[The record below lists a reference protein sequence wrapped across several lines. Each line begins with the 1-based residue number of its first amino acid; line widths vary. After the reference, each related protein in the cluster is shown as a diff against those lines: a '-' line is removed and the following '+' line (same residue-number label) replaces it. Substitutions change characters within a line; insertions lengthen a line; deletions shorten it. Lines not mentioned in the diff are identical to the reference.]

1 MMQSSLSVWA
11 LDLLLERDVDVVIET
26 MRGHSL
32 GRCIYDGPAQPNT
45 GIPGNVGG
53 YTHGRVIHSPK
64 AGLFT
69 AKRHIG
75 EFCTS

>member
-1 MMQSSLSVWA
+1 
-11 LDLLLERDVDVVIET
+11 
-26 MRGHSL
+26 MRGHYL

-53 YTHGRVIHSPK
+53 YTHERVIHSPK

-69 AKRHIG
+69 AKHHIG
-75 EFCTS
+75 DSVQA

>member
-1 MMQSSLSVWA
+1 
-11 LDLLLERDVDVVIET
+11 
-26 MRGHSL
+26 MRGHYL

-53 YTHGRVIHSPK
+53 YTHERVIHSPK

-75 EFCTS
+75 DSVQANEVIGYVVKNQYGQKLQVFLEAF